1 MTAGPNRNN
10 KISPAPAPVRVIIP
24 VRYLC
29 NIVGKLNPLMRPNN
43 FIESHVPAVHVTSG
57 CTIFVNLFGSLAPN
71 TKASSVVNKRNA
83 VVRGVTMVDAAGT
96 SEATVAVMA
105 LATFSTRI
113 SIVNLSENDEF
124 SGGAPVS
131 IDVSASSSVDI
142 SLLFDISSRGRTVSG
157 NSSFEDERRSRIA
170 KTEIAVETSVK

>member
-1 MTAGPNRNN
+1 
-10 KISPAPAPVRVIIP
+10 
-24 VRYLC
+24 
-29 NIVGKLNPLMRPNN
+29 
-43 FIESHVPAVHVTSG
+43 
-57 CTIFVNLFGSLAPN
+57 
-71 TKASSVVNKRNA
+71 
-83 VVRGVTMVDAAGT
+83 MVDAAGT

-124 SGGAPVS
+124 SGGASVS